1 MFSGRTESLRSLLFV
16 PADSER
22 KLNAALRSSAD
33 ALVFDLEDPVAEEE
47 KGLARERLGRFL
59 KARRG
64 QIGAAVC
71 VRINALN
78 TEHILRDLQ
87 AVVPHAPDAV
97 VLPKCKGISDV
108 YRLCDFLEALEQ
120 VYFDGRH
127 KTEVIA
133 MATESAAGVLGLA
146 SYANPPLRLSA
157 LMWGVA
163 DLAADI
169 GALQAVSAGT
179 FTPPFSV
186 ARTLCLLAAAQAGV
200 QAIDAVSTDLSS
212 DGQIEAEALLAKRDG
227 FSAKAAA
234 HPSHIAS
241 INRVFEPQPEEVAWA
256 RGVVDAFDKARHA
269 GVVRF
274 GGAMLDR
281 PHLRLAHRILN
292 RIDGND

>member
-1 MFSGRTESLRSLLFV
+1 MFSGRTGSLRSLLFV

-47 KGLARERLGRFL
+47 KASARERLGRFL
-59 KARRG
+59 KTRRE

-71 VRINALN
+71 VRVNALN

-87 AVVPHAPDAV
+87 AVIPYAPDAI
-97 VLPKCKGISDV
+97 VLPKCKGIGDV

-146 SYANPPLRLSA
+146 SYDNPPLRLSA

-169 GALQAVSAGT
+169 GALQAISGGT

-212 DGQIEAEALLAKRDG
+212 DIQIEAEALLAKRDG

-281 PHLRLAHRILN
+281 PHLRLAHRILSH
-292 RIDGND
+292 IDGND